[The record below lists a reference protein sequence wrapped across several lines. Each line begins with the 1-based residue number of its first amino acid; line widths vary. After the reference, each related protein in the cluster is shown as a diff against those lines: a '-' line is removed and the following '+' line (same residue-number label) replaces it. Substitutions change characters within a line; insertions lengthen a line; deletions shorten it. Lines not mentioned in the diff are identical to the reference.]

1 MNKKG
6 FTLVEVIMSIVLVS
20 VVLTFMLASLVKLRN
35 TYSEVN
41 ENTDALI
48 FSSSISRIINN
59 DLSDN
64 GGIRY
69 VGCNIEGD
77 ICDIIL
83 TNSKRRRIVII
94 DNELSDLYTRGVNAS
109 NEQVSLDEEQWQY
122 CDTYLKCMQVDTPS
136 GNSACNYFC
145 PIKTVTTTLKYLDT
159 TENDEGE
166 LIYIK
171 TLSLTQN
178 TDLEKDR
185 VYTVGYNFGK
195 MSYTTYEF
203 ESANKFVDPINKLSP
218 YRNVIS
224 SLSLQIND
232 TVDKND
238 NTYGITL
245 YSSASY
251 PPGMVIGD
259 EIKLTLNNTYGIDS
273 DVKTITS
280 YYDEIIVKYGVSFN
294 VYVKKDGVK
303 TNQLTEIKKVSIPS
317 AVKKDG
323 TVYTFNGYYYR
334 INYEDGSYEDIQ
346 IIDDAGN
353 ILVTNTYFI
362 EYEEVVDGAIKK
374 VKDRTLFALWN

>member
-59 DLSDN
+59 DLYDN

-77 ICDIIL
+77 RCDIIL
-83 TNSKRRRIVII
+83 SNSKRRRIVII
-94 DNELSDLYTRGVNAS
+94 DNELSDLYTRGINAS

-122 CDTYLKCMQVDTPS
+122 CDTYLKCMQIDTSS
-136 GNSACNYFC
+136 GNSACTYYC
-145 PIKTVTTTLKYLDT
+145 PIKTITTTLKYLDT

-178 TDLEKDR
+178 TDLKKDR
-185 VYTVGYNFGK
+185 VHTVGYNFGK

-203 ESANKFVDPINKLSP
+203 ESANKFVDPINKLNP

-259 EIKLTLNNTYGIDS
+259 EIKLTLDS
-273 DVKTITS
+273 SNETIEDAKTITS
-280 YYDEIIVKYGVSFN
+280 YYDEIVVKYGVSFN

-303 TNQLTEIKKVSIPS
+303 TNQLTEIKKLNIPV

-323 TVYTFNGYYYR
+323 SAYKFNGYYYR
-334 INYEDGSYEDIQ
+334 INREDGSYEDIQ
-346 IIDDAGN
+346 IIDENGN

-362 EYEEVVDGAIKK
+362 EYEEVVDGEVKK
-374 VKDRTLFALWN
+374 VKDRTLFASWS